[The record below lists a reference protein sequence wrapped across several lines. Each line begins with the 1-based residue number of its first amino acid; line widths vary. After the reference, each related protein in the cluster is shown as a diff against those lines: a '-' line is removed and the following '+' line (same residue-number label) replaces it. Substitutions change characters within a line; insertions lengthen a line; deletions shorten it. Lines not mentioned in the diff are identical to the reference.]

1 MNPEPV
7 ASQSCDSL
15 STRAV
20 CRSEWRWVIVATVI
34 ILALTCIPY
43 LAGWRLSATSGLT
56 FSGFVLGVE
65 DGNSYLAKMGQ
76 GARGDWLFHIVYTSE
91 PHDGVLFFTFHL
103 LLGKVA
109 ALLPAVIGDL
119 PLRMIWV
126 YHLARLA
133 CAAVLLAVAYR
144 FVAEFLPELALRRLA
159 WLMISAGGGL
169 GWLLLGLG
177 LGDFQGYPPLDFILP
192 EGFSFLTIFTLP
204 HIALA
209 RALLAAGILVW
220 WKAVRQARR
229 PLEGMRAPLE
239 WRGGLLA
246 GLLWLGMGLIVPF
259 YPVVAGA
266 IVGAT
271 LVGRWL
277 LEGRFPGRELL
288 LSVLAGLVA
297 APIVLYSGW
306 VFLTDPVMKG
316 WAAQNL
322 ILSPP
327 PFHYLAAY
335 LVPGLFAAVGVAWI
349 WRYSLCKH
357 LPLVAWALVVPPLL
371 YAPFNLQRRLIEGY
385 QFPLYTLAALGAGR
399 VFLARAR
406 SGPRKFPRHRR
417 ARLLA
422 CALLVLMF
430 STSLVL
436 LAGSTMA
443 VAAGQ
448 PPIFHLAE
456 QVDMAAWLTRNA
468 PEGALVLSD
477 YSTGNFL
484 PGWAPVRA
492 YYGHGP
498 ETIDFL
504 TKQRNVHQFYAVGTD
519 DLWRQRFLTTHNV
532 RYVVHSPAERAL
544 GDFEPAGVTY
554 LVFVFEQDGWAVYEV
569 ADNAG

>member
-1 MNPEPV
+1 MNPESV
-7 ASQSCDSL
+7 ASQPCDSL
-15 STRAV
+15 STRGV
-20 CRSEWRWVIVATVI
+20 RRSEWSWVFIATVA

-43 LAGWRLSATSGLT
+43 LAGWRLSATSGQT

-76 GARGDWLFHIVYTSE
+76 GARGHWLFHIVYTSE

-109 ALLPAVIGDL
+109 ALLPAVLGDL

-133 CAAVLLAVAYR
+133 CAAALLAVTYR

-209 RALLAAGILVW
+209 RALLVAGILVW
-220 WKAVRQARR
+220 WKVVRETRR
-229 PLEGMRAPLE
+229 QSLQTRVPVK

-259 YPVVAGA
+259 YPLVAGA
-266 IVGAT
+266 VVGAT
-271 LVGRWL
+271 LLGRWL

-288 LSVLAGLVA
+288 LSVVAGLVA

-306 VFLTDPVMKG
+306 VFMTDPVMKG

-335 LVPGLFAAVGVAWI
+335 LVPGLFAAVGAASI
-349 WRYSLCKH
+349 WKHALRKH

-406 SGPRKFPRHRR
+406 SEPRKSPHRRR

-422 CALLVLMF
+422 GALLVLLF
-430 STSLVL
+430 ATSLVL

-448 PPIFHLAE
+448 PPIFHVAE
-456 QVDMAAWLTRNA
+456 QVDMAAWLTRNG

-477 YSTGNFL
+477 YSTGNYL

-504 TKQRNVHQFYAVGTD
+504 TKQRNVRQFYAVGTD
-519 DLWRQRFLTTHNV
+519 DPWRQRFLAAHDV
-532 RYVVHSPAERAL
+532 RYVVHGPAERAL
-544 GDFEPAGVTY
+544 GGFEPDGVTY
-554 LVFVFEQDGWAVYEV
+554 LELVFEMDGWAVYEV
-569 ADNAG
+569 THNAG

>member
-1 MNPEPV
+1 
-7 ASQSCDSL
+7 
-15 STRAV
+15 
-20 CRSEWRWVIVATVI
+20 
-34 ILALTCIPY
+34 
-43 LAGWRLSATSGLT
+43 
-56 FSGFVLGVE
+56 
-65 DGNSYLAKMGQ
+65 
-76 GARGDWLFHIVYTSE
+76 
-91 PHDGVLFFTFHL
+91 
-103 LLGKVA
+103 
-109 ALLPAVIGDL
+109 
-119 PLRMIWV
+119 MIWV

-177 LGDFQGYPPLDFILP
+177 LGDLQGGGPPLDFILP

-209 RALLAAGILVW
+209 RALLVAGILVW
-220 WKAVRQARR
+220 WKAVRETRR
-229 PLEGMRAPLE
+229 PLE

-259 YPVVAGA
+259 YPLVAGA

-271 LVGRWL
+271 LLGRWL
-277 LEGRFPGRELL
+277 LAGRFPGREFL
-288 LSVLAGLVA
+288 LSVLAGSVA
-297 APIVLYSGW
+297 APVVLYSAW
-306 VFLTDPVMKG
+306 VFMTDPVMKG

-327 PFHYLAAY
+327 PLHYLAAY
-335 LVPGLFAAVGVAWI
+335 LVPGLFAAVGAASI
-349 WRYSLCKH
+349 WRPALRRH

-385 QFPLYTLAALGAGR
+385 QFPLYTLAAIGAGR
-399 VFLARAR
+399 LFLARVR
-406 SGPRKFPRHRR
+406 SEPGKSPHLWR

-422 CALLVLMF
+422 GALLVLMF
-430 STSLVL
+430 ATSLVL
-436 LAGSTMA
+436 LVGSTMA

-456 QVDMAAWLTRNA
+456 QVDMAAWLTRNV

-477 YSTGNFL
+477 YSTGNYL

-498 ETIDFL
+498 ETIDFVA
-504 TKQRNVHQFYAVGTD
+504 KQRNVQQFYAVGTD
-519 DLWRQRFLTTHNV
+519 DSWRQRFLAAHDV
-532 RYVVHSPAERAL
+532 RYVVHGPAERAL
-544 GDFEPAGVTY
+544 GGFEPDGEAY
-554 LVFVFEQDGWAVYEV
+554 LHLVFERDGWAVYEV
-569 ADNAG
+569 GDHAG

>member
-1 MNPEPV
+1 MDPESV
-7 ASQSCDSL
+7 ASQPSDSL
-15 STRAV
+15 SLRAV
-20 CRSEWRWVIVATVI
+20 RRSEWRWVIIATAI

-76 GARGDWLFHIVYTSE
+76 GARGHWLFHIVYTSE
-91 PHDGVLFFTFHL
+91 PHDGVLFFSFHL

-109 ALLPAVIGDL
+109 ALLPAVLGDL

-144 FVAEFLPELALRRLA
+144 FVAEFLPETALRRLA

-177 LGDFQGYPPLDFILP
+177 LDDFQGGGPPLDFILP

-220 WKAVRQARR
+220 WKAIRETR
-229 PLEGMRAPLE
+229 PAPIE
-239 WRGGLLA
+239 WKGGLSA

-266 IVGAT
+266 RVGAT
-271 LVGRWL
+271 LLGRWL
-277 LEGRFPGRELL
+277 LAGRFPGREFL
-288 LSVLAGLVA
+288 LSVVAGSVA
-297 APIVLYSGW
+297 APVVLYSGW
-306 VFLTDPVMKG
+306 IFMTDPVMKG

-322 ILSPP
+322 ILSPA

-335 LVPGLFAAVGVAWI
+335 LVPGLFAAVGAASI
-349 WRYSLCKH
+349 WRPALRPH

-399 VFLARAR
+399 VFLARVR
-406 SGPRKFPRHRR
+406 SESRQSPHRRR
-417 ARLLA
+417 ARILA
-422 CALLVLMF
+422 GALLVLMF
-430 STSLVL
+430 ATSLVL
-436 LAGSTMA
+436 LVGSTMA

-448 PPIFHLAE
+448 PPIFHLPE

-477 YSTGNFL
+477 YPTGNFL

-504 TKQRNVHQFYAVGTD
+504 TKQRNVRQFYAVGTD
-519 DLWRQRFLTTHNV
+519 GAWRQRFLADHDV
-532 RYVVHSPAERAL
+532 RYVVHGPAERAL
-544 GDFEPAGVTY
+544 GGFDPEGVIY
-554 LVFVFEQDGWAVYEV
+554 LELVFERDGWALYQV
-569 ADNAG
+569 ADHVG